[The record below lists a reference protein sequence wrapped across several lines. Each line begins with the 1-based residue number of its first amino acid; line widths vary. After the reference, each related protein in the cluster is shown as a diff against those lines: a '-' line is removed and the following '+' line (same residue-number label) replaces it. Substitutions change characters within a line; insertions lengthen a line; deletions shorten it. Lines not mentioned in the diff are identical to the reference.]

1 MIELLNN
8 RARLFRARLFNLRAS
23 LRHNILGNMRI
34 CKTLFVE
41 GILIDTLILLLVI
54 FILILLNVACFTLFK
69 KGKLNLYVSGIIMII
84 LAPVIGFSS
93 GALLLHFYDWSSGG
107 TGEGA
112 GYGGALLGLLT
123 LANGILILII
133 GFIRSIVMYIKN
145 GY

>member
-1 MIELLNN
+1 MVWK
-8 RARLFRARLFNLRAS
+8 
-23 LRHNILGNMRI
+23 ILVG
-34 CKTLFVE
+34 E

-54 FILILLNVACFTLFK
+54 FILILLNIASFILFK
-69 KGKLNLYVSGIIMII
+69 KEKLNLFASGIIMII

-123 LANGILILII
+123 FANGILILII
-133 GFIRSIVMYIKN
+133 GFIRSVVSYIKN